1 MDLDARAV
9 VTLVKAEAQTSHV
22 SLKAATIFTVR
33 TESIA
38 TLADGSLNKWVTG
51 DAAVLSEVLVNVYVK
66 PVTDNLAISELYES
80 GYSKPV
86 DGDSVSLADAFVRVV
101 TWSKELSDAFTLD
114 DAAQIDKDYFGNKGN
129 ISYLLDE
136 LNIDLTTTFTDSYT
150 VNDVLDIVMIY
161 ARNPNNSVSVGDVP
175 VIRNRSGSLMNGT
188 FFNNITLN

>member
-9 VTLVKAEAQTSHV
+9 VTLTKPETKISHV
-22 SLKAATIFTVR
+22 SLKAGSISTVR

-51 DAAVLSEVLVNVYVK
+51 DSAVLSEVLVNVYNK
-66 PVTDNLAISELYES
+66 PVTDAVPITELYKS
-80 GYSKPV
+80 AYSKPV
-86 DGDSVSLADAFVRVV
+86 DGDSVSLADVFARVV
-101 TWSKELSDAFTLD
+101 TWNRELSDAFTLD

-129 ISYLLDE
+129 ITQLLDE
-136 LNIDLTTTFTDSYT
+136 LNIVLSTNYADSYS
-150 VNDVLDIVMIY
+150 VNDVLNIVMLY
-161 ARNPNNSVSVGDVP
+161 AQNPNHSVSVGDVP